1 MNKTHFMMLVMI
13 ILTTINTHGQPGGV
27 GINTNTPRSTLEIN
41 GTLRVDSTNHIPNPK
56 KLAVLSDSNTLDY
69 LYTDTLIKKIT
80 DDINIKNVP
89 EMIPWNRNTYFGSGG
104 GYPFTNY
111 YRDNDSVLV
120 ANQRPN
126 SAVLWVFIKNRNPQY
141 RDVAS
146 DFGATTSSDLQLGSA
161 VVIGGYLYL
170 LGVNSSGVRKLNRY
184 NLSNISLGPTAITFS
199 GSKVLTNSSGE
210 IAMSCDGEYFYFS
223 HECGINTTTDNVI
236 TKHSLSGTTLSYVST
251 TTLIGATGNVAAL
264 IVHPIKGYVVK
275 KPSQPI
281 KNFNLD
287 GTWRGFSNN
296 FAGNFF
302 MNDRGNLYTGMTTES
317 FYEIFYLE

>member
-1 MNKTHFMMLVMI
+1 MKTKTFF
-13 ILTTINTHGQPGGV
+13 LTTACMAMLFFMKAQNGV
-27 GINTNTPRSTLEIN
+27 GINTDTPRSTLHVN
-41 GTLRVDSTNHIPNPK
+41 GTFRVDSIKPIPDPTK
-56 KLAVLSDSNTLDY
+56 IAVFTDTNTLNY
-69 LYTDTLIKKIT
+69 INTDTLTQKIANEVSRK
-80 DDINIKNVP
+80 NIPV
-89 EMIPWNRNTYFGSGG
+89 MIPWNKNTYFGSGG

-141 RDVAS
+141 RNVAS
-146 DFGATTSSDLQLGSA
+146 DFGATISSDLQLGSA

-199 GSKVLTNSSGE
+199 GTKVLTNSSGE

-223 HECGINTTTDNVI
+223 HECGINITTDNVI

-264 IVHPIKGYVVK
+264 IVHPIKWYVVK